1 MDISPFDLLFKR
13 NVPHILE
20 KIFLYL
26 DYESYKSCLMVNK
39 RWNQFLTSDSFKRI
53 GKSTFDR
60 WLQDLSFKE
69 ELVFKEVSFDLID
82 RWLWKKK
89 LLLLLLKKLLFKE
102 ETESFDLRLV
112 HCFG

>member
-1 MDISPFDLLFKR
+1 MGHPVSPFDLLFRK

-53 GKSTFDR
+53 GKSTFD
-60 WLQDLSFKE
+60 W
-69 ELVFKEVSFDLID
+69 
-82 RWLWKKK
+82 WLWD
-89 LLLLLLKKLLFKE
+89 LLLKENPFHLSYDLIFYDDVYHLLQLGA
-102 ETESFDLRLV
+102 DMR
-112 HCFG
+112 